1 MASTFLFFV
10 EYIQKQ
16 FSSFVKIAD
25 ISTKQHFT
33 IGNLYKTRGLDLQL
47 FKKSI
52 IIVIEC
58 FIYGNTVQRLCDRCV
73 VKFFVRWNKK
83 RSEYLMYSRAFL
95 WNMTGNL
102 QADGVQSRQTLF
114 VRYCLMHINYEILY
128 IVLLFAVNSKK
139 NLHDFFD
146 SCEFL

>member
-16 FSSFVKIAD
+16 FSGFVKIAD
-25 ISTKQHFT
+25 ISTKQHFM

-73 VKFFVRWNKK
+73 VKFSVRWSKK
-83 RSEYLMYSRAFL
+83 QSEYLMYSRAFL
-95 WNMTGNL
+95 
-102 QADGVQSRQTLF
+102 
-114 VRYCLMHINYEILY
+114 
-128 IVLLFAVNSKK
+128 
-139 NLHDFFD
+139 
-146 SCEFL
+146 